1 MEAETNPRIVG
12 TQIDVEEIAVWT
24 EMKEIEKGLGRVE
37 EMKEKMMI
45 VEEIEEVDQVTKMK
59 ILHVVKEK
67 AELVLALAVQVVLLV
82 VVLVVQVLVAVL
94 QALIRLDQDQEA
106 KKTYVKRLKKKNQSR
121 ESQKLN

>member
-1 MEAETNPRIVG
+1 MEAETNPRIAG

-24 EMKEIEKGLGRVE
+24 EMKEIEKGLGREE

-59 ILHVVKEK
+59 ILHAVKEK
-67 AELVLALAVQVVLLV
+67 AELVLALAVQVVHLV
-82 VVLVVQVLVAVL
+82 VVLVVQLLVAVL

-106 KKTYVKRLKKKNQSR
+106 KKMYVKRLKKKNLSR

>member
-1 MEAETNPRIVG
+1 MEAETNPRIAG

-67 AELVLALAVQVVLLV
+67 AELVLALAVQVVHLV
-82 VVLVVQVLVAVL
+82 VVLVVQLLVAVL

-106 KKTYVKRLKKKNQSR
+106 KKTYVKRPKKKNLSR

>member
-1 MEAETNPRIVG
+1 MNLVSFLTLFTRFLYQLHA
-12 TQIDVEEIAVWT
+12 DL
-24 EMKEIEKGLGRVE
+24 GLGRVE

-106 KKTYVKRLKKKNQSR
+106 KKVRENINDMMVK
-121 ESQKLN
+121 

>member
-1 MEAETNPRIVG
+1 MNVTLFIRFLYQLHA
-12 TQIDVEEIAVWT
+12 DL
-24 EMKEIEKGLGRVE
+24 GLGRVE

-45 VEEIEEVDQVTKMK
+45 VEEIEEADQVTKMK

-106 KKTYVKRLKKKNQSR
+106 KKVRDNINDMMVK
-121 ESQKLN
+121 

>member
-1 MEAETNPRIVG
+1 VEAETNPRIAG
-12 TQIDVEEIAVWT
+12 TRIDVEEIAVWT

-67 AELVLALAVQVVLLV
+67 AELVLALAVQVVHLV
-82 VVLVVQVLVAVL
+82 VVLVVQLLVAVL
-94 QALIRLDQDQEA
+94 QALIHLDQDQEA
-106 KKTYVKRLKKKNQSR
+106 KKMYVKRLKKKNLSR